1 MDKLCCQHCGLEKEF
16 KFFHSWK
23 SDIKCQAC
31 YSKEYKAKYPD
42 KVKMCREN
50 WRKNNNDK
58 VLACNKVSYQLHR
71 ENRIAKSLEYQKQN
85 FEKIRQY
92 RASYREKNKE
102 KNTTYQKERYQKN
115 RDEILRKKA
124 EQRKIKL
131 QGIIST
137 NTIPKNKEK
146 NTAYK
151 KDLSQKN
158 RDEILS
164 KKVENRKIKLQGIK
178 YKKPIKRKKEKPIR
192 KPFTTNFLEYL
203 NWEHNIFLETMK
215 KVILRKCDS
224 CGEILATRN
233 FAGKSNTCR
242 KCVDPE
248 QYAVFLQKAREKD
261 ARYKQTHPEKT
272 SKFYYQQQKIKNEL
286 LGNKSSNFS
295 RESFFMLFSKE
306 SFDFSKW
313 AELNGIDLSFIPD
326 FNHNEFLEFI
336 KDENI
341 AASERG
347 KEWYKKYMEKK
358 GDSVREYRRKWYQ
371 SKKKEEKL

>member
-42 KVKMCREN
+42 KVKMFREN

-58 VLACNKVSYQLHR
+58 VLAFNKVSYQLHR

-102 KNTTYQKERYQKN
+102 KNTAYEKERYQKN

-124 EQRKIKL
+124 EQ
-131 QGIIST
+131 
-137 NTIPKNKEK
+137 
-146 NTAYK
+146 
-151 KDLSQKN
+151 
-158 RDEILS
+158 
-164 KKVENRKIKLQGIK
+164 RKIKLQGIK

-203 NWEHNIFLETMK
+203 NWEHNIFLETMN

-261 ARYKQTHPEKT
+261 TRYKQTHPEKT

-358 GDSVREYRRKWYQ
+358 GDSVREYRREWYQ
-371 SKKKEEKL
+371 KNKNIEKIKL